1 MFELDKELRVL
12 ILQNL
17 PEDGMSISALSRLL
31 NEKDIKIHRLEL
43 SGYLKALSDVGIL
56 KERDIKPSKVFSPS
70 QLKKK
75 DVYTCLGDLVK
86 KEEND
91 EDRQAS
97 IALFI
102 LGKLF
107 KRAIFDKEL
116 RMCGLR
122 GTPASKRATDKE
134 RTDAATVMVKAGVKI
149 GTSDIAFV
157 STGNYPQAS
166 NKVILDLLIDLA
178 GLRVFVAETK
188 QKTLEEG

>member
-1 MFELDKELRVL
+1 MFELDKELRAL

-31 NEKDIKIHRLEL
+31 NEKGVKLHRLEL
-43 SGYLKALSDVGIL
+43 SGYLKALSDVGVL
-56 KERDIKPSKVFSPS
+56 RERDIKPSKVFSPS

-75 DVYTCLGDLVK
+75 DIYTCLGDLVR
-86 KEEND
+86 KEEDD
-91 EDRQAS
+91 EDKQAS
-97 IALFI
+97 VALFI
-102 LGKLF
+102 LGRLF
-107 KRAIFDKEL
+107 KRAIFEKEL

-134 RTDAATVMVKAGVKI
+134 RADAAALMVKAGIKI
-149 GTSDIAFV
+149 SASDAAIV

-166 NKVILDLLIDLA
+166 NKVIPDLLIDLA
-178 GLRVFVAETK
+178 GLRAFVAETK

>member
-1 MFELDKELRVL
+1 MFELDKELRTL

-17 PEDGMSISALSRLL
+17 PDDGMSISALSRLL
-31 NEKDIKIHRLEL
+31 KEKGVKLHRLEL
-43 SGYLKALSDVGIL
+43 SGYLKALSDMGVL
-56 KERDIKPSKVFSPS
+56 RERDIKPSKVFSPS

-86 KEEND
+86 KEEDD
-91 EDRQAS
+91 EDKQAS

-107 KRAIFDKEL
+107 KRAIFEKEL

-122 GTPASKRATDKE
+122 GTPASKRATEKE
-134 RTDAATVMVKAGVKI
+134 RADAAALMVKAGIKI
-149 GTSDIAFV
+149 GASDAAIV

-166 NKVILDLLIDLA
+166 NKVVLDLLIDLA
-178 GLRVFVAETK
+178 GLRAFVAETK

>member
-31 NEKDIKIHRLEL
+31 NEKGIKLHRLEL
-43 SGYLKALSDVGIL
+43 SGYLKALSDVGVL
-56 KERDIKPSKVFSPS
+56 RERDIKPSKVFSPS
-70 QLKKK
+70 QVKKK
-75 DVYTCLGDLVK
+75 DVYTCLGDLIK
-86 KEEND
+86 KEEED
-91 EDRQAS
+91 EDKQAS

-116 RMCGLR
+116 RMCGMR

-134 RTDAATVMVKAGVKI
+134 RADAAAVMVKAGIKI
-149 GTSDIAFV
+149 GASDAAFV
-157 STGNYPQAS
+157 SAGNYPQPS
-166 NKVILDLLIDLA
+166 NKVIPDLLIDLA
-178 GLRVFVAETK
+178 GLRAFVAETK

>member
-1 MFELDKELRVL
+1 MFELDKELRAL

-31 NEKDIKIHRLEL
+31 NEKGVKLHRLEL
-43 SGYLKALSDVGIL
+43 SGYLKALSDVGVL
-56 KERDIKPSKVFSPS
+56 RERDIKPSKVFSPS

-75 DVYTCLGDLVK
+75 DVYTCLGDLIR
-86 KEEND
+86 KEEDD
-91 EDRQAS
+91 EDKQAS
-97 IALFI
+97 MALFI

-134 RTDAATVMVKAGVKI
+134 RADAAALMVKAGVKI
-149 GTSDIAFV
+149 GASDAALV
-157 STGNYPQAS
+157 SAQNFPQAI
-166 NKVILDLLIDLA
+166 NKIIPDLLIDLA
-178 GLRVFVAETK
+178 GLRAFVAETK

>member
-1 MFELDKELRVL
+1 MFELDKELRAL

-31 NEKDIKIHRLEL
+31 NEKGIKLHRLEL

-56 KERDIKPSKVFSPS
+56 RERDIKPSKVFSPS

-75 DVYTCLGDLVK
+75 DVYTCLGDLMR
-86 KEEND
+86 KEEDD
-91 EDRQAS
+91 EDKQAS
-97 IALFI
+97 LALFI
-102 LGKLF
+102 LGRLF
-107 KRAIFDKEL
+107 KRAIFEKEL

-134 RTDAATVMVKAGVKI
+134 RVDAAALMVKAGIKI
-149 GTSDIAFV
+149 GASDAAIV
-157 STGNYPQAS
+157 STGNYLQAS
-166 NKVILDLLIDLA
+166 NKVIPDLLIDLA
-178 GLRVFVAETK
+178 GLRAFVAETK

>member
-1 MFELDKELRVL
+1 MFELDKELRTL

-31 NEKDIKIHRLEL
+31 NEKGIKLHRLEL
-43 SGYLKALSDVGIL
+43 SGYLKALSDVGVL
-56 KERDIKPSKVFSPS
+56 RERDIKPSKVFSPS

-75 DVYTCLGDLVK
+75 DVYTCLGDLIK
-86 KEEND
+86 KD
-91 EDRQAS
+91 EDDEDKQAS

-134 RTDAATVMVKAGVKI
+134 RADAAAVMVKAGVKI
-149 GTSDIAFV
+149 GASDVALV
-157 STGNYPQAS
+157 STGNFPQAS
-166 NKVILDLLIDLA
+166 NKVIPDLLIDLA
-178 GLRVFVAETK
+178 GLRPFVAETK

>member
-31 NEKDIKIHRLEL
+31 NEKGIKLHRLEL
-43 SGYLKALSDVGIL
+43 SGYLKALSDVGVL
-56 KERDIKPSKVFSPS
+56 RERDIKPSKVFSPS

-86 KEEND
+86 KEEDD
-91 EDRQAS
+91 EDKQAS

-134 RTDAATVMVKAGVKI
+134 RADAAAVMVKAGIKV
-149 GTSDIAFV
+149 GASDAAFV

-166 NKVILDLLIDLA
+166 NKVIPDLLIDLA
-178 GLRVFVAETK
+178 GLRAFVAETK

>member
-31 NEKDIKIHRLEL
+31 NEKGIKLHRLEL
-43 SGYLKALSDVGIL
+43 SGYLKALSDMGVL
-56 KERDIKPSKVFSPS
+56 RERDIKPSKVFSPS
-70 QLKKK
+70 QIKKK

-86 KEEND
+86 KEEDD
-91 EDRQAS
+91 EDKQAS

-134 RTDAATVMVKAGVKI
+134 RADAVAVMVKAGIKI
-149 GTSDIAFV
+149 GASDAALV
-157 STGNYPQAS
+157 SAGSYPQPS
-166 NKVILDLLIDLA
+166 NKVIPDLLIDLA
-178 GLRVFVAETK
+178 GLRAFVAETK

>member
-12 ILQNL
+12 ILENL

-31 NEKDIKIHRLEL
+31 TEKGIKLHRLEL
-43 SGYLKALSDVGIL
+43 SGYLKAMSDMGVL
-56 KERDIKPSKVFSPS
+56 REREVKPSKVFSPS

-75 DVYTCLGDLVK
+75 DIYTCLGDLVR
-86 KEEND
+86 KEDND
-91 EDRQAS
+91 EDRQTS

-134 RTDAATVMVKAGVKI
+134 RADALAVMTKGGVKI
-149 GTSDIAFV
+149 GGSDLAII
-157 STGNYPQAS
+157 STGNYATAA
-166 NKVILDLLIDLA
+166 NKIVPDLLIELA
-178 GLRVFVAETK
+178 GLKMFVAETK

>member
-1 MFELDKELRVL
+1 MFELDKELRAL

-31 NEKDIKIHRLEL
+31 NEKGVKLHRLEL
-43 SGYLKALSDVGIL
+43 SGYLKALSDVGVL
-56 KERDIKPSKVFSPS
+56 RERDIKPSKVFSPS

-75 DVYTCLGDLVK
+75 DIYTCLGDLLK
-86 KEEND
+86 KEEGD
-91 EDRQAS
+91 EDKQAS

-107 KRAIFDKEL
+107 RRAIFDKEL

-122 GTPASKRATDKE
+122 GTPASKRATDNE
-134 RTDAATVMVKAGVKI
+134 RADAAAVMVKAGVKI
-149 GTSDIAFV
+149 GASEVAFV
-157 STGNYPQAS
+157 SAGNYTQQS
-166 NKVILDLLIDLA
+166 NKAIPDLLIDIA
-178 GLRVFVAETK
+178 GLRAFVAETK

>member
-31 NEKDIKIHRLEL
+31 NEKGVKLHRLEL
-43 SGYLKALSDVGIL
+43 SGYLKALSDVGVL
-56 KERDIKPSKVFSPS
+56 RERDIKPSKVFSPS

-86 KEEND
+86 KEEGD
-91 EDRQAS
+91 EDKQAS

-134 RTDAATVMVKAGVKI
+134 RADAAAVMVKAGIKI
-149 GTSDIAFV
+149 GASDIALV
-157 STGNYPQAS
+157 SAGNYPQPS
-166 NKVILDLLIDLA
+166 NKVIPDLLIDLA
-178 GLRVFVAETK
+178 GLRAFVAETK